1 VRRGIAS
8 IRRGFF
14 VLLGLLVLCGHPPP
28 ALAQLG
34 GTPTNDPPVPA
45 GVHPEGAVTV
55 ALIGSGIDYTDPDLL
70 PHLARDGEG
79 FLLAYDFVDED
90 TEPFPDAPMEAGA
103 GDLSSGERRTGD
115 TELAIRISHSATD
128 PAVAVAAFRVDEL
141 NLASIGAAAQMAK
154 SAPTSLIVISPCIVR
169 TLGRDGVF
177 DLAEFFAPKR
187 VVVPLWVPG
196 EQHGLS
202 GTGPAS
208 ISALQTNVILA
219 ASLSER
225 PDRGGLLDAT
235 VQAAQLALRANGV
248 PGGDLPLSVMGG
260 AENNLPDTPRTPDDT
275 AAEPRCVP
283 SF

>member
-1 VRRGIAS
+1 MRRGIAS
-8 IRRGFF
+8 IWRGFF
-14 VLLGLLVLCGHPPP
+14 VLLSLLVLCGHPAP
-28 ALAQLG
+28 AAAQLG

-45 GVHPEGAVTV
+45 GVHPDGAETV

-90 TEPFPDAPMEAGA
+90 TEPFPDASMEAGV
-103 GDLSSGERRTGD
+103 GDKSLGKRRNGD
-115 TELAIRISHSATD
+115 TELAIRISHSATG

-141 NLASIGAAAQMAK
+141 DLASIGAAAQMAK

-196 EQHGLS
+196 QQHGLS

-208 ISALQTNVILA
+208 ISALEINVVLA
-219 ASLSER
+219 ASLSEQ
-225 PDRGGLLDAT
+225 PDRGRLLDAM
-235 VQAAQLALRANGV
+235 VQAAQLALRASGV
-248 PGGDLPLSVMGG
+248 PGGDVPLSVTGV
-260 AENNLPDTPRTPDDT
+260 AEKNTPDAPRTPDDT
-275 AAEPRCVP
+275 AVEPRCVP